1 MSTGKCL
8 GNLPTSQI
16 FESVDAVLS
25 FVGKDFDE
33 LNTIRAVIEITN
45 QGLRLKSLTEP
56 YRTEPDIY
64 SQEQLEYLVKANG
77 GLNMR
82 SSPSPNAPV
91 IYLIPDGATVT
102 YLGDSNAEVDWVYVQ
117 YEVGHC
123 YNRGWVHKNY
133 LR

>member
-56 YRTEPDIY
+56 YRTEPDFY
-64 SQEQLEYLVKANG
+64 SQDSIEYIIKANG

-82 SSPSPNAPV
+82 SSPSQNSPV
-91 IYLIPDGATVT
+91 VQLIPDGATVT
-102 YLGDSNAEVDWVYVQ
+102 YRGDSDNNDDWVYVS
-117 YEVGHC
+117 YRNNHC
-123 YNRGWVHKNY
+123 YLEGWVHKNY
-133 LR
+133 MR